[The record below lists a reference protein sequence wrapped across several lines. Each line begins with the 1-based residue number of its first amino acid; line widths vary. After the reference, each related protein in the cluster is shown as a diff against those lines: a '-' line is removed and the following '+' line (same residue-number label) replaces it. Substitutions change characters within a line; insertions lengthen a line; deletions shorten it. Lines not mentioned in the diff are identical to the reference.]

1 MFPTVSVARLLNMS
15 QIIGKEIIQLKSVL
29 KVCHQLVTLL
39 LVATLSTVS
48 AWGADFTFTAIPD
61 QDTTRLQE
69 RFGKI
74 ADYLSEELGITV
86 KYIPVKSYSASVQ
99 AFKNNEVQLAWF
111 GGLSG
116 VQARIAVP
124 NSVAIAQG
132 AEDPDFISYFIAN
145 TSTGLSFSEEFP
157 KAIADKT
164 FTFGSKGSTSGRLMP
179 EYFIREA
186 FGGKAPR
193 EVFKRVGF
201 SGDHSKTLALVQ
213 AGSYEVGAMNFKV
226 WLKEV
231 EAGKVDPKKVQVIWR
246 TPSYPDYNW
255 TIRGSVEETY
265 GEGFTKK
272 VQQAL
277 LDITDPDVLNAFPRA
292 KFIPADNATYKPI
305 LDTAIEVG
313 IIRN

>member
-1 MFPTVSVARLLNMS
+1 MISVFKTCQKLGA
-15 QIIGKEIIQLKSVL
+15 
-29 KVCHQLVTLL
+29 LL
-39 LVATLSTVS
+39 LITALCAFTVWS
-48 AWGADFTFTAIPD
+48 AELTFTAIPD
-61 QDTTRLQE
+61 QDTTRLQK

-74 ADYLSEELGITV
+74 ADYLSEKLGIAV

-124 NSVAIAQG
+124 ESVAIAQG
-132 AEDPDFISYFIAN
+132 AQDPDFISYFIAN

-157 KAIADKT
+157 KSIKDKT

-186 FGGKAPR
+186 FGMAPR

-226 WLKEV
+226 WQKEV
-231 EAGKVDPKKVQVIWR
+231 DAGKVDPNKVQVIWR
-246 TPSYPDYNW
+246 TPPYPDYNW
-255 TIRGSVEETY
+255 TIRGDVEKTY
-265 GEGFTKK
+265 GKGFIKK

-277 LDITDPDVLNAFPRA
+277 IDITDPSILTAFPRSS
-292 KFIPADNATYKPI
+292 FIPADNSMYKPI

-313 IIRN
+313 IIRK

>member
-1 MFPTVSVARLLNMS
+1 M
-15 QIIGKEIIQLKSVL
+15 KSVSI
-29 KVCHQLVTLL
+29 VTLL
-39 LVATLSTVS
+39 LIATLSTVS

-61 QDTTRLQE
+61 QDTTRLEE

-116 VQARIAVP
+116 VQARLAVP

-145 TSTGLSFSEEFP
+145 TSTGLSFSEKFP
-157 KAIADKT
+157 EAIADKT

-179 EYFIREA
+179 EHFIRQA
-186 FGGKAPR
+186 FEGKAPR

-231 EAGKVDPKKVQVIWR
+231 EAGKVDSTKVQVIWR
-246 TPSYPDYNW
+246 TPGYPDYNW
-255 TIRGSVEETY
+255 TIRGSVDETY
-265 GEGFTKK
+265 GEGFIKK

-277 LDITDPDVLNAFPRA
+277 LDITDPAILNAFPRA
-292 KFIPADNATYKPI
+292 KFIAADNSMYQPI

>member
-1 MFPTVSVARLLNMS
+1 M
-15 QIIGKEIIQLKSVL
+15 KSVSI
-29 KVCHQLVTLL
+29 VTLL
-39 LVATLSTVS
+39 LIATLSTVS

-61 QDTTRLQE
+61 QDTTRLEE

-116 VQARIAVP
+116 VQARLAVP

-145 TSTGLSFSEEFP
+145 TSTGLSFSEKFP
-157 KAIADKT
+157 EAIADKT

-179 EYFIREA
+179 EHFIRQA
-186 FGGKAPR
+186 FEGKAPR

-231 EAGKVDPKKVQVIWR
+231 EAGKVDPTKVQVIWR
-246 TPSYPDYNW
+246 TPGYPDYNW
-255 TIRGSVEETY
+255 TIRGSVDETY

-277 LDITDPDVLNAFPRA
+277 LDITDPAILNAFPRA
-292 KFIPADNATYKPI
+292 KFIPADNSMYQPI

>member
-1 MFPTVSVARLLNMS
+1 M
-15 QIIGKEIIQLKSVL
+15 KSVSI
-29 KVCHQLVTLL
+29 VTLL
-39 LVATLSTVS
+39 LVATLLTVS

-61 QDTTRLQE
+61 QDTTRLEE

-116 VQARIAVP
+116 VQARMAVP

-145 TSTGLSFSEEFP
+145 TSTGLSFSEKFP

-179 EYFIREA
+179 EHFIRQA
-186 FGGKAPR
+186 FEGKAPR
-193 EVFKRVGF
+193 DVFKRVGF

-213 AGSYEVGAMNFKV
+213 AGSYEVGAMNYKV

-231 EAGKVDPKKVQVIWR
+231 EAGKVDPTKVQVIWR
-246 TPSYPDYNW
+246 TPGYPDYNW
-255 TIRGSVEETY
+255 TIRGSVDETY
-265 GEGFTKK
+265 GEGFIKK
-272 VQQAL
+272 VQGAL
-277 LDITDPDVLNAFPRA
+277 LNITDPAILNAFPRA
-292 KFIPADNATYKPI
+292 KFIPADNSMYQPI

>member
-1 MFPTVSVARLLNMS
+1 MRFIFTTCQKL
-15 QIIGKEIIQLKSVL
+15 GW
-29 KVCHQLVTLL
+29 LL
-39 LVATLSTVS
+39 LITTLCALTVWS
-48 AWGADFTFTAIPD
+48 AELTFTAIPD
-61 QDTTRLQE
+61 QDTTRLQT

-74 ADYLSEELGITV
+74 ADYLSEKLGIAV

-124 NSVAIAQG
+124 ESVAIAQG
-132 AEDPDFISYFIAN
+132 AKDPDFISYFIAN

-157 KAIADKT
+157 KSIKDKT

-186 FGGKAPR
+186 FGMAPR

-226 WLKEV
+226 WQKEV
-231 EAGKVDPKKVQVIWR
+231 DSGKVDPNKVQVIWR
-246 TPSYPDYNW
+246 TPPYPDYNW
-255 TIRGSVEETY
+255 TIRGDVETTY
-265 GEGFTKK
+265 GKGFIKK

-277 LDITDPDVLNAFPRA
+277 IDITDPAILTAFPRSS
-292 KFIPADNATYKPI
+292 FIPADSSMYKPI

-313 IIRN
+313 IIRK